1 MDAPPG
7 WRMRLVEGVMEEQK
21 IEHAKE
27 MLWHASCSAL
37 RRMLSNMDADIKASL
52 GRTFHDS
59 GDTYITA
66 AVKNDDAER
75 VFVLSQHFD
84 VHSTDIEGQTPL
96 HHACIEGN
104 SDLVYF
110 FLKTEFGQKSLNQ
123 ASRRGFTPLM
133 EAAQKGETGWVALM
147 ISRGAKPSVYCN
159 VGQLAAHYAGRQMST
174 LFAVLRCL
182 TLLSPKFMQRQA
194 ARGHWD
200 TVAELVW
207 GENVGLQ
214 LESADEHWLSIITFY
229 FTLNRR
235 GPHSVEYY
243 KAQEFLTEGVST
255 LKRHRKRAFERYVDI
270 KLVDSEA
277 FRIVLEYAYPCFS
290 PPTTMD
296 ELERAMKA
304 YSELGFTVLADSA
317 SNQDSSRKR
326 KRALCVV
333 RLSTS
338 SA

>member
-21 IEHAKE
+21 FEHAKE

-159 VGQLAAHYAGRQMST
+159 VGQLAAHYA
-174 LFAVLRCL
+174 
-182 TLLSPKFMQRQA
+182 A

-200 TVAELVW
+200 TVTELVW

>member
-1 MDAPPG
+1 
-7 WRMRLVEGVMEEQK
+7 
-21 IEHAKE
+21 
-27 MLWHASCSAL
+27 
-37 RRMLSNMDADIKASL
+37 
-52 GRTFHDS
+52 
-59 GDTYITA
+59 
-66 AVKNDDAER
+66 
-75 VFVLSQHFD
+75 VLSQHFD

-159 VGQLAAHYAGRQMST
+159 VGQLAAHYA
-174 LFAVLRCL
+174 
-182 TLLSPKFMQRQA
+182 A